1 MNRSTYAI
9 VGGGVAAATA
19 ADAIRQRDP
28 RSSVVVF
35 TREWAPPY
43 QRPPLSK
50 EYLQGKAPI
59 DTILMHPATWYAEH
73 DVLLYPGVAV
83 ERIDPAAHTLAFAGQ
98 TVQYERLLLA
108 TGALP
113 RRLSIPGVGLE
124 GVFTLRTYGDAE
136 QLRTLRAAAQ
146 RVVIVGSGFIGMEVA
161 ASLRSGG
168 CEITMVTIDA
178 ALYER
183 FGADVSAFAAGLFD
197 RHGIQTVLHS
207 GITSIDGET
216 RVTGVT
222 LKSGERIACQAV
234 IIGTGVEPDA
244 ELAREA
250 QLHTD
255 DGILVDDR
263 LRTSKADVFA
273 AGDVARFPSLHG
285 TPIRVEH
292 FDHAYA
298 SGACAGA
305 NMAGDDT
312 PYRYV
317 PFFWSDVFDLSFEF
331 VGDPT
336 GEAKV
341 VAGSPVT
348 GSFVVEYEKSG
359 VLNGALLASRTPE
372 ERDTYRARL
381 MCSQVERP

>member
-1 MNRSTYAI
+1 VNRLTYAI

-19 ADAIRQRDP
+19 ADAIRRRDS
-28 RSSVVVF
+28 RSAAAVF

-50 EYLQGKAPI
+50 EYLQGKAGI
-59 DTILMHPATWYAEH
+59 DTILMKPATWYVERE
-73 DVLLYPGVAV
+73 VLLYPGVAI
-83 ERIDPAAHTLAFAGQ
+83 EHIDPAAHTLAFAGR
-98 TVQYERLLLA
+98 TVEYERLLLA
-108 TGALP
+108 TGAVP
-113 RRLSIPGVGLE
+113 RHLSIPGAGLE

-136 QLRTLRAAAQ
+136 QLRAVRAAAQ
-146 RVVIVGSGFIGMEVA
+146 RVVVVGSGFIGMEVA

-168 CEITMVTIDA
+168 CEITVVTIDA

-197 RHGIQTVLHS
+197 RHGIQTVFHS

-234 IIGTGVEPDA
+234 IIGIGVDPDA
-244 ELAREA
+244 ELAR
-250 QLHTD
+250 QGRLRTD

-263 LRTSKADVFA
+263 LRASKADVFA
-273 AGDVARFPSLHG
+273 AGDVARFPGLDG

-317 PFFWSDVFDLSFEF
+317 PYFWSDVFELSFEF

-336 GEAKV
+336 GEARV
-341 VAGSPVT
+341 VEGSPAS
-348 GSFVVEYEKSG
+348 GSFVVEYEQSG
-359 VLNGALLASRTPE
+359 VLRGALLASRTPE

-381 MCSQVERP
+381 MAAHVEHR